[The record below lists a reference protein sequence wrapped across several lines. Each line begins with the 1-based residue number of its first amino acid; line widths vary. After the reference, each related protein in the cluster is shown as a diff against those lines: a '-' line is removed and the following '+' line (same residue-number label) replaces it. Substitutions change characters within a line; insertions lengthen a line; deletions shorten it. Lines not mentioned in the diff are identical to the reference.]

1 MSPPPDKKRL
11 LVVDD
16 ALIMRA
22 IIKDTARNAGWEI
35 AGEATNGA

>member
-1 MSPPPDKKRL
+1 MSDTTATKRL

-22 IIKDTARNAGWEI
+22 MIKDIAQQAGWQI
-35 AGEATNGA
+35 AG